1 MISSDRNES
10 NIVVRV
16 VIPIA
21 AIHETSI
28 HRSTKRHTRVFP
40 SCLTTINRSDGAH
53 RVHAPETRL
62 SVSRQAGTK
71 TTSLGPLTSSFPSNG
86 ITAPRPISSRRRHD
100 RVSIHF
106 NHRAFASGLIYTVR
120 VTVEKI
126 RGNVSPVY
134 FLDPFHRDCPLDR

>member
-10 NIVVRV
+10 NI

-28 HRSTKRHTRVFP
+28 HRSTKRRTRVFP

-71 TTSLGPLTSSFPSNG
+71 TTSLGPLTSSFPFHRTES
-86 ITAPRPISSRRRHD
+86 PH
-100 RVSIHF
+100 RVQSHRDAATIEFQSILIIGPLH
-106 NHRAFASGLIYTVR
+106 SGLIYTVR